1 MELAKHRAHPRR
13 SQRGF
18 SLVEVLVASVVLT
31 VGLLSV
37 ATVFSSN
44 LALIK
49 YAEQDSIARQ
59 EAQQMIEGIFAA
71 RNSGA
76 HQFNDFQSKN
86 NPICVCTPPVPGI
99 FLDGYQPA
107 LQAGPDGIMNTDD
120 DGPAVETGPDGKALS
135 NFQRMIQFNQV
146 LLQDGTVD
154 PNTRQVQV
162 WVQYRVGNL
171 VRTYTQQTYISTY
184 R

>member
-1 MELAKHRAHPRR
+1 MEITKHPARQARR
-13 SQRGF
+13 QRGF
-18 SLVEVLVASVVLT
+18 SLVEVLIACVVLT
-31 VGLLSV
+31 IGMLTL
-37 ATVFSSN
+37 ATAFSTN

-49 YAEQDSIARQ
+49 YAEEDSIARQ

-71 RNSGA
+71 RNSGG
-76 HQFNDFQSKN
+76 HPFSDFQSQK
-86 NPICVCTPPVPGI
+86 NPISVPPVPGI

-107 LQAGPDGIMNTDD
+107 FQAGADGIMNTAD
-120 DGPAVETGPDGKALS
+120 DGPSLETGPDGKALA

-162 WVQYRVGNL
+162 WVQYRIGNL

>member
-1 MELAKHRAHPRR
+1 MELAKHSVRSPRR
-13 SQRGF
+13 RQRGF
-18 SLVEVLVASVVLT
+18 SLIEVLVAAVVMT
-31 VGLLSV
+31 IGLLSI

-86 NPICVCTPPVPGI
+86 NPISVPPVPGI
-99 FLDGYQPA
+99 FLDGFQPA
-107 LQAGPDGIMNTDD
+107 FQAGPDGVMNTDD
-120 DGPAVETGPDGKALS
+120 DGPSLETGPDGKALS

-162 WVQYRVGNL
+162 WVQYRIGNL